1 MESAAIRK
9 KNSAGSGKITV
20 KPEAYAAIYQKN
32 IAVFLSQ
39 LHAAIIDELELKAAC
54 RYASQPKYNLFGA
67 RRRLHKSYAKGA
79 PRPEFLTYEQITSDD
94 FSFEQ
99 TPLYRTLEYMDY
111 DRDFSGLLGEV
122 QSFLLLIKGFSTP
135 DNITNWSHKI
145 NELGNYFR
153 PHHFLGDKLRPLTEL
168 LLAQSLEVEEQLNT
182 VDQTVEQNHSSAY
195 KAAEQMN
202 ITPERYV
209 QSDMAK
215 VVAARHPG
223 FYAKPYSPFV
233 SKESKQ
239 KAGEEQQ
246 EPIDISY
253 QPDVF
258 DFCKHKIVG
267 LVQLDIFN
275 PDKTP
280 AYGNMIY
287 LKISRDAKRIYGK
300 VSQFLSKVDDAI
312 FFGGFKSISNGV
324 SYYYRR
330 YFKSN
335 KQPESISRYTQQ
347 TQMVRLAVDE
357 NDKADLLI
365 ALKEFRG
372 YWIKKS
378 PTVEQVAKLREL
390 SGYISKLESKE
401 IDTDIP
407 ELNIIAG
414 DLLERSKII
423 KGESKKIKEHLKDST
438 EMRPYFL
445 RSASVREVL
454 DFSDENPNKVIP
466 DYKVIDQL
474 KTAEL
479 YSQVFH
485 IADDVFGFNK
495 HGLILGDAALA
506 SRDKILQDFIC
517 VLDTEKLTA
526 SRKYI
531 LLLLGLA
538 IRSVDDESAFEI
550 KSAFSRA
557 RGVRDNFYQIMMD
570 CPSLPESFKKHLPRW
585 SGLFLPDEKIIK
597 SFEALKAQNLLE
609 VNSVNSVFPQNT
621 PHKNEETDIDA
632 DLNHP
637 KSARELELLTEKQLH
652 RYAENVCHQILT
664 KGPLQTNRRAI
675 HKILNRVLDNPEFVL
690 EGHQSLKLLLA
701 VLEWY
706 LKYKFKT
713 KLIAGDRL
721 FEAYA
726 KICSVKQRIEDY
738 LRHDRPALVYPGIRY
753 LYLNELL
760 EIDYKREPE
769 KGSTRSFHKLL
780 TFMALRYENDSG
792 ELIYDLESAFIKN
805 EKDREDDREAKRE
818 AKRQAREARKSLG
831 FGFSIF
837 GKRNNKV
844 HLAEQAPDQVYDQLN
859 QEWGSSPVDT
869 PQKFRGGF
877 DDLSPTAMN
886 TPEVT
891 PREDGHNKENKEV
904 LRAGEKLKPAAYFS
918 PESRSRDYYSNPTPR
933 TPGFKSYSFSS
944 PSPINIR

>member
-9 KNSAGSGKITV
+9 NNSAGSGKITV
-20 KPEAYAAIYQKN
+20 KPEAYAAIYRKN

-54 RYASQPKYNLFGA
+54 RYASEPKYNLFGA
-67 RRRLHKSYAKGA
+67 RRRLHKSYAKRA
-79 PRPEFLTYEQITSDD
+79 PRPASLTYEQIKSDD
-94 FSFEQ
+94 FRFEQ
-99 TPLYRTLEYMDY
+99 TYLYRTLQYMDY
-111 DRDFSGLLGEV
+111 DRDFSGVLNQVEG
-122 QSFLLLIKGFSTP
+122 FLQLIKSFDVPEDIG
-135 DNITNWSHKI
+135 DWSKKI
-145 NELGNYFR
+145 NQLSIYFS
-153 PHHFLGDKLRPLTEL
+153 PHLFLGAKLLPLKEL
-168 LLAQSLEVEEQLNT
+168 LLAQSLEVEGKLSTIDQT
-182 VDQTVEQNHSSAY
+182 VDQNHTSAY

-215 VVAARHPG
+215 VIAARHPA

-233 SKESKQ
+233 SKEGKQ
-239 KAGEEQQ
+239 KGSEKQQ
-246 EPIDISY
+246 QPIDISY

-258 DFCKHKIVG
+258 DFCKYKIQE

-280 AYGNMIY
+280 AYGNMVY

-300 VSQFLSKVDDAI
+300 VSQFFSKVDDAI

-330 YFKSN
+330 YFKSY

-347 TQMVRLAVDE
+347 TQMVQLAVEE
-357 NDKADLLI
+357 NDKAALLI
-365 ALKEFRG
+365 ALKEFRE
-372 YWIKKS
+372 YWIEKS

-390 SGYISKLESKE
+390 SGYISKLESNE

-407 ELNIIAG
+407 ELNIIAE
-414 DLLERSKII
+414 DLLEKSKII

-438 EMRPYFL
+438 EMRPYVL

-454 DFSDENPNKVIP
+454 DFSDENPNKIIP
-466 DYKVIDQL
+466 DYKVIDRWQ
-474 KTAEL
+474 EDQL

-485 IADDVFGFNK
+485 IADEIFGFNN
-495 HGLILGDAALA
+495 HGFAIENNGLDSEDKSLKEFFKTIKQAAL
-506 SRDKILQDFIC
+506 
-517 VLDTEKLTA
+517 TG

-538 IRSVDDESAFEI
+538 IQAVDEESAFQI

-570 CPSLPESFKKHLPRW
+570 CASLPESIKKHLPRW
-585 SGLFLPDEKIIK
+585 SGLFLPDEKIVK
-597 SFEALKAQNLLE
+597 SFDALTSQNLLQ
-609 VNSVNSVFPQNT
+609 VNSVNSVSPQNI
-621 PHKNEETDIDA
+621 PHKNQEIDIDA
-632 DLNHP
+632 DLSHP
-637 KSARELELLTEKQLH
+637 KSAKELDLLTEKQLH

-706 LKYKFKT
+706 LKYKFEP
-713 KLIAGDRL
+713 KLIAGDKVL
-721 FEAYA
+721 EAHA

-738 LRHDRPALVYPGIRY
+738 LKGDRPALVYPGIRC
-753 LYLNELL
+753 LFLNELL

-780 TFMALRYENDSG
+780 TFMALRYEDDSG
-792 ELIYDLESAFIKN
+792 RLIYDLESAFIKN
-805 EKDREDDREAKRE
+805 EKDRDDARAAKIE
-818 AKRQAREARKSLG
+818 AKRQAREARKSSG

-837 GKRNNKV
+837 GKKPKIA
-844 HLAEQAPDQVYDQLN
+844 HLDEQISDQTYYQLK
-859 QEWGSSPVDT
+859 QVEESSRVDT
-869 PQKFRGGF
+869 PQKFRGGL
-877 DDLSPTAMN
+877 DDWSPTAMN

-891 PREDGHNKENKEV
+891 PRESGEDKENREQ
-904 LRAGEKLKPAAYFS
+904 LRAGGKLNSAAYFS
-918 PESRSRDYYSNPTPR
+918 SGNPTPR
-933 TPGFKSYSFSS
+933 TPGFKSHSFSS
-944 PSPINIR
+944 PSPSKIRVI